1 MMTRISISIHAGSD
15 GSYEISCN
23 LLICISSRTLTV
35 VNVSNTKMMFRIE
48 IYQFVWPEMSRTLG
62 PQIASTFFS
71 HHSEWILLG
80 CRLDK
85 CKSRIGMAMGWDKGG
100 KF

>member
-23 LLICISSRTLTV
+23 LL
-35 VNVSNTKMMFRIE
+35 MMFRIE
-48 IYQFVWPEMSRTLG
+48 IYQFVWPEMSGTLG
-62 PQIASTFFS
+62 PQIANTFS
-71 HHSEWILLG
+71 HSEWILLG

-85 CKSRIGMAMGWDKGG
+85 CKSRIGMAMGREVLIHSLLY
-100 KF
+100 